1 METKGTCASSYAR
14 AVRIKTGN
22 YFKWLCVFAVTSA
35 LLLSSVISGYSAQA
49 TLAWDAVSDAGV
61 AGYKLHYGKVPGVY
75 TNSVDTGK
83 TTSLTV
89 NDLTEGETYYFVST
103 AYDSKGNQSGY
114 SNEVSKSLPSTT
126 QYSLMV
132 AQNGSGT
139 GTVTGSGINCG
150 NVCTNGYA
158 PGTVVKLTANPA
170 SASTFTGWSGGGCS
184 GTGTCTVTMNAST
197 SITATFN
204 SSAVTYD
211 ITATASGSGTI
222 TALNN
227 PNVSQGTSGSST
239 VSIVNITK
247 GVNQQFS
254 ITPNTGNYTAS
265 VSVDGSVVAT
275 NQGSYT
281 YTFSN
286 VTANHTISATFA
298 ANPVATYSISS
309 SAGAGG
315 SISPAGSVSVN
326 SDGSQGYT
334 ITPASGYKIAGVTVD
349 GVSVGAV
356 PTYIFSKV
364 TANHTISATF
374 AENSTSSTSI
384 TSSSVWQNQSF
395 ASQSGVFT
403 ASFDMIP
410 NAGDIDGVTVLSA
423 VSAQSF
429 TDGAAIVRFNTTG
442 SIDARNG
449 SSYAADVAVPYT
461 AGSTYHVR
469 IAVNVPNK
477 AYDVY
482 VTPLNGNE
490 IHLASGYAF
499 RTEQATVSVLNNLA
513 VFADVGSYQM
523 SNFAIAAQVQATSY
537 SISASAGMGGS
548 ISPSASVSVSSG
560 GSNRFV
566 ITPDNGYQIKDVTV
580 DGTSVGAV
588 SSYTFSNVTSNHTIS
603 AAFTNTTSSYT
614 ISASAARGG
623 SISPEGTVPLSGGAS
638 KSFTI
643 VPNYRYSISDV
654 KVDGVSKGAI
664 SSYTFSNIAANH
676 TIQADFSRYHR

>member
-1 METKGTCASSYAR
+1 LS
-14 AVRIKTGN
+14 
-22 YFKWLCVFAVTSA
+22 VFVVAAT
-35 LLLSSVISGYSAQA
+35 LLFSSVMSAYSAQA
-49 TLAWDAVSDAGV
+49 TLSWDAVYETSV
-61 AGYKLHYGKVPGVY
+61 AGYKLHYGKTPGVY
-75 TNSVDTGK
+75 TNSVNSGK
-83 TTSLTV
+83 TTSYTV
-89 NDLTEGETYYFVST
+89 TDLAEGETYYFAST
-103 AYDSKGNQSGY
+103 AYDSEGNQSGY
-114 SNEVSKSLPSTT
+114 SNEVSKSVPSTT
-126 QYSLMV
+126 QYSLMI
-132 AQNGSGT
+132 AQNGTGS

-150 NVCTNGYA
+150 SVCTNGYA
-158 PGTVVKLTANPA
+158 PGTAVTLTATPA
-170 SASTFTGWSGGGCS
+170 SGSSFAGWSGGGCS
-184 GTGTCTVTMNAST
+184 GTGSCTVTMNAST

-211 ITATASGSGTI
+211 ITATANGSGSI

-227 PNVSQGTSGSST
+227 PNVSQGTSGSTT
-239 VSIVNITK
+239 VSIVKVTK
-247 GVNQQFS
+247 AANQQFS
-254 ITPNTGNYTAS
+254 ITPNSGYKTAS

-286 VTANHTISATFA
+286 VAANHTISATFA

-326 SDGSQGYT
+326 SGGSQGYT
-334 ITPASGYKIAGVTVD
+334 ITPASGYKIVGVTVD

-356 PTYIFSKV
+356 STYIFSNV
-364 TANHTISATF
+364 TANHTILPTF

-410 NAGDIDGVTVLSA
+410 NAGNIDGVTVLSA
-423 VSAQSF
+423 VPAQSF

-469 IAVNVPNK
+469 MAVNVPNK
-477 AYDVY
+477 TYDVY
-482 VTPLNGNE
+482 VTPLGGNE

-499 RTEQATVSVLNNLA
+499 RTEQATVSVLKNLA
-513 VFADVGSYQM
+513 VFAGVGSYQM
-523 SNFAIAAQVQATSY
+523 SNFAIAAQVPTTSY
-537 SISASAGMGGS
+537 SISASAGTGGS
-548 ISPSASVSVSSG
+548 ISPSALVSVSSG
-560 GSNRFV
+560 GSKGFT
-566 ITPDNGYQIKDVTV
+566 ITPNSGYKIADVKV

-588 SSYTFSNVTSNHTIS
+588 SLYNFSNVTSNHTIS
-603 AAFTNTTSSYT
+603 ATFTATTTTSSYAIT
-614 ISASAARGG
+614 ASAATGG
-623 SISPEGTVPLSGGAS
+623 TISPAGTVVVSGGTS
-638 KSFTI
+638 KTYTI
-643 VPNYRYSISDV
+643 VPKYRYRIYYV

-664 SSYTFSNIAANH
+664 SSYTFSNVAAKH
-676 TIQADFSRYHR
+676 TIQAYFKR